1 MIIRPQDKRL
11 SAVTMG
17 SMLLVLSLNAQ
28 AQGGG
33 YLEEVVVTANKQVEN
48 IQDVSKSIQVVG
60 GSALEE
66 HNITSIG
73 DLQKLVPTIAGEGQT
88 LAIRGVATEA
98 STVNAPNKVGIVL
111 DDVPLPSSTT
121 YANNLYDIQRIEVLP
136 GPQGTLAGRNATGGL
151 VNMVTYGPEPELTGH
166 VNLLGTSDEQYR
178 ASVVVAGPINDSIQF
193 STSLYN
199 DWFQGLTKNIN
210 LDKWSSSRTYGL
222 RQKLKFLVTDNFTV
236 DLTGFYQKDHQDG
249 DLLVAPFESVS
260 DDMNWFADIYRRPF
274 SEFQPGT
281 TASRD
286 NTEFAS
292 PRNGENT
299 TTDKG
304 GIASFSYVLPSDLTL
319 TWINSYMEEDFDRDQ
334 DFGLGMIPLEDLN
347 GLARPEYDGFV
358 HQTKDIEYY
367 TSEFRINSPA
377 DQPLRY
383 VAGLFYS
390 NEKSEIDFE
399 RLLFQ
404 TSNLRHFDTETLAT
418 YAHAEY
424 DLTDQ
429 WTIEGGI
436 RYEADEVDF
445 DWTGRPLPETTKVN
459 SDGMV
464 RPVRAGA
471 DPFFA
476 TGDDDADFINFDIGA
491 KYQMTPDVMFYATY
505 AEAEQGPI
513 YDSSDNVSASAGTLE
528 TLPQESVEAFE
539 AGMKAQ
545 FFDQKLTLNVS
556 LFHSE
561 YEDYQVQ
568 TSVIDPTTGLVA
580 RKLSSVGKVRT
591 KGVEVF
597 ASAFPT
603 DRLRIDFNLAYTD
616 AKILDFPNAPC
627 YINAPVGPPGSDC
640 YTVNAGTPSEFDTQ
654 GNLAGESLN
663 RAPKVRATLILDYSV
678 PLDIQGQGGMEAF
691 IAPLVK
697 YQSKQHTE
705 LLLDPTSFIDAKTF
719 GDINLGVRSDNWTAE
734 LFVNNVGKTTQRT
747 FIPQQGN
754 RGTAFQNVIERVN
767 ERYYGARFRYNL

>member
-1 MIIRPQDKRL
+1 MKSNYSGSL
-11 SAVTMG
+11 SVLAVAVAAACISTH
-17 SMLLVLSLNAQ
+17 SY
-28 AQGGG
+28 AQGQGVI
-33 YLEEVVVTANKQVEN
+33 EEIVVTANKRVESV
-48 IQDVSKSIQVVG
+48 QDVSKSIQVVA
-60 GSALEE
+60 GSALQQQ
-66 HNITSIG
+66 NITSIG

-98 STVNAPNKVGIVL
+98 STVNAPNKVGIVF
-111 DDVPLPSSTT
+111 DGVPLPSSTT
-121 YANNLYDIQRIEVLP
+121 YSNNLYDIQQIEVVP

-151 VNMVTYGPEPELTGH
+151 VNMVTYGPEPELTGF
-166 VNLLGTSDEQYR
+166 VNVLATSDHQRLLSAY
-178 ASVVVAGPINDSIQF
+178 VAGPINDNVQF
-193 STSLYN
+193 STSLYH

-210 LDKWSSSRTYGL
+210 LDKWSSSLTYGF
-222 RQKLKFLVTDNFTV
+222 RQKLKFLVTDSFTV

-249 DLLVAPFESVS
+249 DLLVAPFASVS
-260 DDMNWFADIYRRPF
+260 DDTNWFADIYRRPF

-281 TASRD
+281 TASPD

-304 GIASFSYVLPSDLTL
+304 GIASFTYVLPSDLTL

-347 GLARPEYDGFV
+347 GLARPEYDGLV
-358 HQTKDIEYY
+358 HQKKDIEYY

-404 TSNLRHFDTETLAT
+404 TSNLRHFGTESLAV
-418 YAHAEY
+418 YAHTDY
-424 DLTDQ
+424 DITDQ

-436 RYEADEVDF
+436 RYEADEIDF
-445 DWTGRPLPETTKVN
+445 DWTGRPLPATTKLN
-459 SDGMV
+459 SDGRV

-471 DPFFA
+471 APFFA
-476 TGDDDADFINFDIGA
+476 TGDDDADFINFDIGT

-505 AEAEQGPI
+505 AEAKQGPI
-513 YDSSDNVSASAGTLE
+513 YDSSDNRSASAGTLE
-528 TLPQESVEAFE
+528 ALPQESVEAFE
-539 AGMKAQ
+539 AGMKGQ
-545 FFDQKLTLNVS
+545 FFDQALTLNIS
-556 LFHSE
+556 LFHGE
-561 YEDYQVQ
+561 YENYQVQ
-568 TSVIDPTTGLVA
+568 TSVIDQTTGFVA
-580 RKLSSVGKVRT
+580 RKLASVGKVRT

-603 DRLRIDFNLAYTD
+603 ERLRTDLNLAYTD
-616 AKILDFPNAPC
+616 AKILDFPNADC
-627 YINAPVGPPGSDC
+627 YINAPVGPPGSVC
-640 YTVNAGTPSEFDTQ
+640 YTVNEGTPSEFDTQ

-678 PLDIQGQGGMEAF
+678 PLDIAGLEGMEAF
-691 IAPLVK
+691 IMPLVK

-719 GDINLGVRSDNWTAE
+719 VDVNLGIRSDNWTAE
-734 LFVNNVGKTTQRT
+734 LFVKNLGETTQRT

-754 RGTAFQNVIERVN
+754 RGMALQNVIERVN
-767 ERYYGARFRYNL
+767 ERYYGARFRYSF